1 MTADEVASIMNK
13 VLEREEGK
21 VIPKLIA
28 DIIFKDESIKI
39 DEIVDIMLS
48 PKYTFVKVNKEDR

>member
-1 MTADEVASIMNK
+1 MSAEELVGIFNK

-39 DEIVDIMLS
+39 DEIVDVMLS